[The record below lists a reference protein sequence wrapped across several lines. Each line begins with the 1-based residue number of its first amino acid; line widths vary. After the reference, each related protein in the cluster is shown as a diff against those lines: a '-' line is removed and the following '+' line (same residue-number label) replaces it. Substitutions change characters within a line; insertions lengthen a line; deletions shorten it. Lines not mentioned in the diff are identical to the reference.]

1 MQQSQPESGSASAT
15 YTAKTLPDSN
25 ETLESLLRKKL
36 PSPKQPEKCPLFSV
50 FYSEFDNKLGPVI
63 GAQTPRNFMDQE
75 ITLSTEKIHSMLSDT
90 FASLNENK
98 TETEANTDK
107 NSTNEQ
113 SEALPEGSQSIFD
126 STSEYIITGS
136 ELTGKIITL
145 STHEFHIMTRPTL
158 MSDERYERNSLLF
171 SVGIVLR
178 RAADPRPFRPLIS
191 KLALTLR
198 TMEMESQFLS
208 NPSLRKQ
215 LQPLLER
222 ILVSMNS
229 SLMECNLLLS
239 RSNALNHKLFHPPKP
254 DVSPV
259 LDHEV
264 PILLRRDFHLQMY
277 EWDLSINWCLMH
289 IDGVTTTHQ
298 ISIKAEV
305 DLEMVRFH
313 KCFTTRMFFI

>member
-1 MQQSQPESGSASAT
+1 MQQSQSENGRASAT
-15 YTAKTLPDSN
+15 GTAKTLPDSN

-50 FYSEFDNKLGPVI
+50 FYSEFDIKKGPVI

-90 FASLNENK
+90 FASLNQNMSENETT
-98 TETEANTDK
+98 TEH

-113 SEALPEGSQSIFD
+113 TEALPEGSQSIFD
-126 STSEYIITGS
+126 STCEYIITGS

-158 MSDERYERNSLLF
+158 ISDERYERNSLLF

-198 TMEMESQFLS
+198 TMEIESQFLS

-239 RSNALNHKLFHPPKP
+239 RSNALNLKLFHPPKP
-254 DVSPV
+254 EVSPV

-313 KCFTTRMFFI
+313 K